1 MSSNPLA
8 VFFESHT
15 NTSNT
20 KLDAK
25 NPLILYLK
33 TYYDKRFIGND
44 KQIKYAFALINTND
58 RNNPAVT
65 KQCLKPYHKDNNPYG
80 YIILEKEQENIT
92 KLNFKSQLTL
102 KDISYNPT
110 KTNNDSHTKSIPSKA
125 ISGTDISIKLYY
137 DELKDRFYK
146 DLQDK
151 RLIIFAICPNIQDD
165 TLLQEQPQSPSM
177 DTSLSFDFPMPISL
191 RFNGEELQVL
201 EYGEVKRDKVFKLDS
216 LSLSNPKEMIKESKE
231 YRIEIDSL
239 LPIPLAQQH
248 YTLNVLDSKND
259 IVATITN
266 HNTQNIINPEIL
278 LDDRFSQFAD
288 ILLQYKQSFGF
299 DRVRLEVESEEEK
312 IVVIDAGHG
321 GTDVGATRNNIYEKT
336 LALSIAKKL
345 QNRLT
350 NYQVYMTRE
359 TDKAMGINERYRFAN
374 TIQQQNP
381 DKEILFVSIHIN
393 SSLGETTSRGI
404 EVLYYDHKNYKVDN
418 LKATTHQLN
427 KTEKSIK
434 LGNILRKK
442 LNRFI
447 LRTNFIHH
455 QDKVGVIKRTNMPAI
470 LIECGFIN
478 NTQDREL
485 LISQDYQNKLATSF
499 KEAIDEY
506 FN

>member
-1 MSSNPLA
+1 IARMSSNPLA

-299 DRVRLEVESEEEK
+299 DRVRLEVESGEEDLSSIE
-312 IVVIDAGHG
+312 VVGKNGMDINLISKYSIDILKQLGRDSKNHIL
-321 GTDVGATRNNIYEKT
+321 TIT
-336 LALSIAKKL
+336 SIARTPQQQANIMYNLIVSNGVSHVRGIYSNKVYSVINAY
-345 QNRLT
+345 QQLT
-350 NYQVYMTRE
+350 QKDKSKN
-359 TDKAMGINERYRFAN
+359 DIIKAMEQEIERLVPLGYFQHCQDSKVKNVFDISVRRLK
-374 TIQQQNP
+374 NP
-381 DKEILFVSIHIN
+381 NDFLNIAQRYQSN
-393 SSLGETTSRGI
+393 
-404 EVLYYDHKNYKVDN
+404 
-418 LKATTHQLN
+418 HQ
-427 KTEKSIK
+427 
-434 LGNILRKK
+434 
-442 LNRFI
+442 
-447 LRTNFIHH
+447 
-455 QDKVGVIKRTNMPAI
+455 
-470 LIECGFIN
+470 GFRI
-478 NTQDREL
+478 
-485 LISQDYQNKLATSF
+485 
-499 KEAIDEY
+499 IDETINKAPC
-506 FN
+506 FHIEITQP